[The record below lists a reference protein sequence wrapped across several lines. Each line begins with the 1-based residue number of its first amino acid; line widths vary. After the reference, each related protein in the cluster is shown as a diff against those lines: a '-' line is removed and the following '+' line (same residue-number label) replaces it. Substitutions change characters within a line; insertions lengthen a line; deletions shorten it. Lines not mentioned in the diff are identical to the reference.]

1 MKIFKKYAKLEKAF
15 NTITQF
21 ALPTLTI
28 IGFTL
33 TASKNPRIGLLFNL
47 VAQVFWVYSSYKA
60 WKKAGQLGMFITSI
74 IITVVVLYG
83 LINYWFL

>member
-1 MKIFKKYAKLEKAF
+1 MNEKEFSKLEKIF
-15 NTITQF
+15 NLVTQF

-60 WKKAGQLGMFITSI
+60 WKKAGQLGMFITSV

-83 LINYWFL
+83 LLNYWIF